1 MSWDTFASLGRFPI
15 QTGPTPPLTPQTKL
29 DVCIQNFFRVL
40 TLHRVAGE
48 RTARKLQ
55 KGCTVL

>member
-29 DVCIQNFFRVL
+29 DVCIQNFFRIL
-40 TLHRVAGE
+40 TLHRVAGG